1 MTMPKKK
8 PRIGINGLGRI
19 GKGIIAAWAERNFDD
34 IDIVMINDKTEASSF
49 AHLLKYD
56 SVHGRLHTELK
67 AEGKDSLIIGKN
79 HRIALSSTR
88 EADQTPWGDQKVDI
102 ILECTGKFTDRESAS
117 LHLKNGPKKVI
128 ISAPAKNPDLTV
140 VLGVN
145 EKAYDPA
152 KHHIVSN
159 ASCTTN
165 CLAPVAKV
173 LHDAFGIEKGF
184 MTTIHSYTNDQKIL
198 DKYHKDLR
206 RARAGALSMI
216 PTTTGAAK
224 SIGIVMPELAGKMDG
239 IAVRVPTPNV
249 SMVDLVVTTE
259 KPATKE
265 SVNDAFRKAA
275 QGPLSGILACSEEP
289 LVSIDFNG
297 TWESSHI
304 DTALTNVVGDRMVKV
319 MAWYDNETGFSHRM
333 IDLATLIGQSL

>member
-1 MTMPKKK
+1 MPKNKIK
-8 PRIGINGLGRI
+8 VGINGLGRI
-19 GKGIIAAWAERNFDD
+19 GKGIIAAWAERNFED

-67 AEGKDSLIIGKN
+67 AESKDSLVIGGK
-79 HRIALSSTR
+79 HRIFLSSTR
-88 EADQTPWGDQKVDI
+88 DAEQTPWASQNVDVV
-102 ILECTGKFTDRESAS
+102 LECTGKFTDRESAT

-128 ISAPAKNPDLTV
+128 ISAPAKNPDITV
-140 VLGVN
+140 VMGVN
-145 EKAYDPA
+145 DKDYNPE
-152 KHHIVSN
+152 KHHIISN

-173 LHDAFGIEKGF
+173 LHDQFGIEKGF

-239 IAVRVPTPNV
+239 VSIRVPTPNV
-249 SMVDLVVTTE
+249 SMVDLVVTTQ
-259 KPATKE
+259 KPVTKE
-265 SVNDAFRKAA
+265 GVNDAFRAA
-275 QGPLSGILACSEEP
+275 AAGPLNGILACSEEP

-297 TWESSHI
+297 TWESATVN
-304 DTALTNVVGDRMVKV
+304 TALTSVVGERMLKV
-319 MAWYDNETGFSHRM
+319 MAWYDNETAFCHRM
-333 IDLATLIGQSL
+333 IDLTVLSMKAGKK

>member
-1 MTMPKKK
+1 MSKKK

-19 GKGIIAAWAERNFDD
+19 GKGIISAWVERNFED

-56 SVHGRLHTELK
+56 SVHGRLHTDLQ
-67 AEGKDSLIIGKN
+67 AEGKDSLIIGKT

-102 ILECTGKFTDRESAS
+102 VLECTGKFTEREAAA
-117 LHLKNGPKKVI
+117 LHLKTGPKKVI
-128 ISAPAKNPDLTV
+128 ISAPAKNPDLTI

-145 EKAYDPA
+145 DKNYDPS
-152 KHHIVSN
+152 KHHILSN

-165 CLAPVAKV
+165 CLAPVSKV
-173 LHDAFGIEKGF
+173 LHDNFGIEKGF

-239 IAVRVPTPNV
+239 VAIRVPTPNV
-249 SMVDLVVTTE
+249 SMVDLVVITQ

-265 SVNDAFRKAA
+265 AVNDAFRAA
-275 QGPLSGILACSEEP
+275 AKGSLNGILACSEEP

-297 TWESSHI
+297 TWESTHI
-304 DTALTNVVGDRMVKV
+304 DTALTNVVGEHMVKV

-333 IDLATLIGQSL
+333 IDLATMVGQTL

>member
-1 MTMPKKK
+1 MAVKV
-8 PRIGINGLGRI
+8 GINGLGRI
-19 GKGIIAAWAERNFDD
+19 GKGIVSAWVERNFDGF
-34 IDIVMINDKTEASSF
+34 DIVVINDKTEASSF

-56 SVHGRLHTELK
+56 SVHGRLHADLK
-67 AEGKDSLIIGKN
+67 GEGNSIVIGGSK
-79 HRIALSSTR
+79 RIALCSHPNPD
-88 EADQTPWGDQKVDI
+88 EIPWDEYGVDI
-102 ILECTGKFTDRESAS
+102 VLECTGKFTDREKAQ
-117 LHLKNGPKKVI
+117 LHLKRKGVKKVI
-128 ISAPAKNPDLTV
+128 ISAPAKNPDVTL

-145 EKAYDPA
+145 EKTYDPA
-152 KHHIVSN
+152 KHHLISN

-173 LHDAFGIEKGF
+173 LHENFGIERGF

-224 SIGIVMPELAGKMDG
+224 SIGVVMPELAGKLDG
-239 IAVRVPTPNV
+239 TSIRVPTPNV
-249 SMVDLVVTTE
+249 SLVDLVCSVN
-259 KPATKE
+259 KPA
-265 SVNDAFRKAA
+265 SVQAVNDAYRKAA
-275 QGPLSGILACSEEP
+275 AGPLNGILSICDEP

-297 TWESSHI
+297 TWESATI
-304 DTALTNVVGDRMVKV
+304 DTQQTAAIENRLVKV

-333 IDLATLIGQSL
+333 LDVAGLVAKGL

>member
-1 MTMPKKK
+1 MAVKV
-8 PRIGINGLGRI
+8 GINGLGRI
-19 GKGIIAAWAERNFDD
+19 GKGIVSAWVERNFDGF
-34 IDIVMINDKTEASSF
+34 DIVVINDKTEASSF

-56 SVHGRLHTELK
+56 SVHGRLHADLK
-67 AEGKDSLIIGKN
+67 GEGNSIVIGGSK
-79 HRIALSSTR
+79 RIALCSHPNPD
-88 EADQTPWGDQKVDI
+88 EIPWDEYGVDI
-102 ILECTGKFTDRESAS
+102 VLECTGKFTDRNKAE
-117 LHLKNGPKKVI
+117 LHLKRKGVKKVI
-128 ISAPAKNPDLTV
+128 ISAPAKNPDVTL

-145 EKAYDPA
+145 ETTYDPA
-152 KHHIVSN
+152 KHHLISN

-173 LHDAFGIEKGF
+173 LHENFGIERGF

-224 SIGIVMPELAGKMDG
+224 SIGVVMPELAGKLDG
-239 IAVRVPTPNV
+239 TSIRVPTPNV
-249 SMVDLVVTTE
+249 SLVDLVCSVS
-259 KPATKE
+259 KPA
-265 SVNDAFRKAA
+265 SVQAVNDAYRKAA
-275 QGPLSGILACSEEP
+275 AGPLNGILSICDEP

-297 TWESSHI
+297 TWESATI
-304 DTALTNVVGDRMVKV
+304 DTQQTATIENRLVKV

-333 IDLATLIGQSL
+333 LDVAGLVAKGL

>member
-1 MTMPKKK
+1 MPKNKIK
-8 PRIGINGLGRI
+8 VGINGLGRI
-19 GKGIIAAWAERNFDD
+19 GKGIIAAWAERNFED

-67 AEGKDSLIIGKN
+67 AESKDSLVIGGK
-79 HRIALSSTR
+79 HRIFLSSTR
-88 EADQTPWGDQKVDI
+88 DAEQTPWASQNVDVV
-102 ILECTGKFTDRESAS
+102 LECTGKFTDRESAT

-128 ISAPAKNPDLTV
+128 ISAPAKNPDITV
-140 VLGVN
+140 VMGVN
-145 EKAYDPA
+145 DKDYNPE
-152 KHHIVSN
+152 KHHIISN

-173 LHDAFGIEKGF
+173 LHDQFGIEKGF

-224 SIGIVMPELAGKMDG
+224 SIGIVMPELA
-239 IAVRVPTPNV
+239 
-249 SMVDLVVTTE
+249 E
-259 KPATKE
+259 
-265 SVNDAFRKAA
+265 
-275 QGPLSGILACSEEP
+275 
-289 LVSIDFNG
+289 
-297 TWESSHI
+297 
-304 DTALTNVVGDRMVKV
+304 
-319 MAWYDNETGFSHRM
+319 
-333 IDLATLIGQSL
+333 IGRAHV